1 VLQAKLQSAYA
12 GSPAP
17 LHGNT
22 TQGIQFEL
30 DFCAA
35 SAKMQQD
42 AGLTFFC
49 IPSKGW
55 APSVPYIA
63 QTAALHMPVTLNE
76 KSIY

>member
-17 LHGNT
+17 SGNT

-42 AGLTFFC
+42 AGLTLFC
-49 IPSKGW
+49 ITSEGW

-63 QTAALHMPVTLNE
+63 QTAALHTPFTLN
-76 KSIY
+76 KKRIY